1 MEKALLLVKSELLIN
16 REQIIEMG
24 KQVALEQRAARYLL
38 KYKNKI
44 KEASQDSLKQYSHL
58 PFQSYS
64 ISIVNDA
71 MEMLKSSGLIQKIND
86 KKLAIQIIKT
96 YSGIK
101 AAYEYFHSFN
111 TIKKELQDDFAAVP
125 EIKRYFI
132 ESNVTDWDFLFKHL
146 EAVALVNQIS
156 QIQNVEAYNLLK
168 FLFHT
173 FIYLVVLFVDG
184 INGFINRC
192 YILIISFDILYLWDL
207 VNQRN
212 GFQMFKEKI
221 PIGHVAFY
229 KITFDFRNGGEVIL

>member
-1 MEKALLLVKSELLIN
+1 MKINLYKKIQDIGTEYKLGDFFRNLIAVILGIVITFVGSDMITEYNTKKEVEKALLLVKSELLIN

-101 AAYEYFHSFN
+101 AAYDYFHSFN

-146 EAVALVNQIS
+146 EAVALVNQIP
-156 QIQNVEAYNLLK
+156 QIQNVEAYNQ
-168 FLFHT
+168 
-173 FIYLVVLFVDG
+173 
-184 INGFINRC
+184 
-192 YILIISFDILYLWDL
+192 YIASIDETIDAIDKQY
-207 VNQRN
+207 N
-212 GFQMFKEKI
+212 
-221 PIGHVAFY
+221 
-229 KITFDFRNGGEVIL
+229 